1 MQRHYRSK
9 HCSDQ
14 ASSSSSSSSELAKEA
29 LDACLVDMII
39 KDCQPFSI
47 VEGEGFREFVKLA
60 APTYVLP
67 SRKSLKAMV
76 EKKYVEE
83 KEKAKADVKE
93 ATAVC
98 LTSDMW
104 TSLHM
109 DAYLAVTCHFV
120 NSAGCLT
127 TVLLGVGHFPQSH
140 TALNIAEKKTSLMEE
155 WAIKEKVNCLVT
167 DGAQNMIACG
177 RELQMR
183 HTICIAHAL
192 NLVVKKAMEQTQGLQ
207 DIRERARK
215 IVGYF
220 RSSTLAKE
228 QLTTC
233 QTLMSKP
240 QHKLIQEIETRWN
253 STYDM
258 MARLY
263 EQREPVG
270 ASLATLHTNVLPLSS
285 ADYLTIQE
293 CLTVLS
299 PMKSATEE
307 LSAEKAISGSKIIP
321 LVRMLRHNLASSSAN
336 ITDEKAAQLCR
347 SLLDLMTEKLSFY
360 EVATQTAL
368 ATLLDPRFKVIGFC
382 NPNNAQNAIKK
393 LTAEC
398 AANIKKSQVPPPV
411 PSTSVPS
418 SLPPPMPSTSVPS
431 SLPTPVPSTS
441 VPSSLPTPVPT
452 TPTASVPTFVPSAP
466 STPVP
471 TTPTTSETTTSATS
485 VVPLPPESG
494 PRLWDLLDQQV
505 LDSKKIKN
513 ATASATVE
521 VQRYLSE
528 LNVARSEDP
537 LVYWAQKK
545 ELYPHLYELALKYL
559 CIPASSVP
567 CERVFSKAGEI
578 VSKKRNRLCPKTVE
592 KILFLN
598 KNNS

>member
-1 MQRHYRSK
+1 MCVHPFRRQDEVTK
-9 HCSDQ
+9 
-14 ASSSSSSSSELAKEA
+14 AEVLPPKLSELAKEA

-109 DAYLAVTCHFV
+109 DAYLAVTCHF
-120 NSAGCLT
+120 
-127 TVLLGVGHFPQSH
+127 
-140 TALNIAEKKTSLMEE
+140 E

-418 SLPPPMPSTSVPS
+418 SLPPPVPSTSVPS
-431 SLPTPVPSTS
+431 SLPPPVPSTSVPSSLPPPMPSTS

-494 PRLWDLLDQQV
+494 M
-505 LDSKKIKN
+505 K
-513 ATASATVE
+513 
-521 VQRYLSE
+521 
-528 LNVARSEDP
+528 
-537 LVYWAQKK
+537 
-545 ELYPHLYELALKYL
+545 
-559 CIPASSVP
+559 
-567 CERVFSKAGEI
+567 
-578 VSKKRNRLCPKTVE
+578 
-592 KILFLN
+592 
-598 KNNS
+598 